1 MDIMVVRMI
10 DYSNSIAFSKKKL
23 NLLNSFLAKIGKG
36 RLFFV
41 WHYSPKNYDNSM
53 SYKLNFLTMLL
64 NINSLF
70 YDCMPWF
77 LCTKPNTIKKNLGD
91 IINEITSIDYSDL
104 KRNVIL
110 INQLRNQI
118 CHNTGKNDFEF
129 IQETFA
135 NIDSS
140 LNIKDWVSFN
150 FPDTIWEKCFDYF
163 LTHIDNYFD
172 KILDFFNNTKLST
185 LMYND
190 SEWNIILYTCYKQD
204 TDFQN
209 NIKRFVLPD
218 LYNMKKTKN
227 RFSVMSQKS
236 RQIEKWKRILGSDII
251 PRQILKDNIET
262 KTRNEIRPET
272 YFLSIITSIIDN

>member
-1 MDIMVVRMI
+1 MI

-36 RLFFV
+36 RLFSV

-104 KRNVIL
+104 KQNVIL
-110 INQLRNQI
+110 INQLRNRV
-118 CHNTGKNDFEF
+118 CHNTGKKDFEF
-129 IQETFA
+129 IQEIFA
-135 NIDSS
+135 NIDNS
-140 LNIKDWVSFN
+140 LNIKDWLSFN

-163 LTHIDNYFD
+163 LTPIDNYFD
-172 KILDFFNNTKLST
+172 NILSFSATTKPST
-185 LMYND
+185 LNYND
-190 SEWNIILYTCYKQD
+190 SDWDIILYTCYTQD
-204 TDFQN
+204 VNFLD
-209 NIKRFVLPD
+209 NIKLLIFSD
-218 LYNMKKTKN
+218 LYDL
-227 RFSVMSQKS
+227 QKS
-236 RQIEKWKRILGSDII
+236 KDKFCVSQTKSKQIEKWKRRVDSNSINT
-251 PRQILKDNIET
+251 QILKNKINSMSRE
-262 KTRNEIRPET
+262 EIRPEN
-272 YFLSIITSIIDN
+272 YFLSVISALI